1 MRVEV
6 TRPDKVLFPDDG
18 VTKADL
24 VGYYR
29 DIAPLMLP
37 HLRKRPLVMFRYP
50 DGVGG
55 KAWVHKDIPDYF
67 PGWIH
72 RVEVAK
78 EGGTVT
84 HVVCDDADTLAY
96 LANQACISP
105 HVWLSKIDKLDHPDR
120 LVFDLDP
127 AGSFATV
134 KTAAL
139 RLRELLD
146 ELGLPSLPMTTGSR
160 GLHIIVRL
168 DRSAG
173 FDQVRAF
180 ARDVADLLAAR
191 HPATLTTEAR
201 KAKRG
206 RRLYLDVARNGYA
219 QTAVAPFAVRALP
232 GAPVAAPIEW
242 SQLDSLKSARD
253 FTVRKP
259 PAPWPDTPRGRS
271 LRAAHKR
278 LKALA

>member
-6 TRPDKVLFPDDG
+6 TRPEKVLFPRDG
-18 VTKADL
+18 LTKADL

-37 HLRKRPLVMFRYP
+37 HLRGRPLVMFRYP
-50 DGVGG
+50 DGIDG
-55 KAWVHKDIPDYF
+55 KAWVHKEVPDYF
-67 PGWIH
+67 PDWIH
-72 RVEVAK
+72 RLEVPK

-105 HVWLSKIDKLDHPDR
+105 HVWLSRVDKLDHPDR

-127 AGSFATV
+127 HGGFETV
-134 KTAAL
+134 RRAA
-139 RLRELLD
+139 RLVGGLLD
-146 ELGLPSLPMTTGSR
+146 ELGLPSQLMTTGSR
-160 GLHIIVRL
+160 GLHVIVRL
-168 DRSAG
+168 DRRAD

-180 ARDVADLLAAR
+180 ARDVADLLAR
-191 HPATLTTEAR
+191 QYPDELTTEAR

-206 RRLYLDVARNGYA
+206 KRLYLDVARNGYA
-219 QTAVAPFAVRALP
+219 QTAVAPFAVRALR

-242 SQLDSLKSARD
+242 SQLDSLKGAQD

-259 PAPWPDTPRGRS
+259 PGPWRETPRGRS
-271 LRAAHKR
+271 LRAAQRR
-278 LKALA
+278 LTRY